1 MIIDVDQ
8 LFGCDFTHS
17 PLSMSTPLQP
27 LARCGRKPP
36 MQRHLFK
43 DIESTPD
50 TGLTQTV
57 SAVTP
62 EVLNPAQYTAA
73 THGDGPILVIAGA
86 GSGKTRT
93 LVYRMAYLIEQ
104 GVEPESILLLTF
116 TRRAAQEMLHRA
128 GELTAGSCRRVM
140 GGTFHATANILLRR
154 FGHHIDIGSNFTI
167 IDRGD
172 AEGIINLLKSSLGM
186 AGAGKRFPSKRVV
199 MNLISGA
206 VNKATSIEQLVHQ
219 EQIHFTEF
227 VHDFYTIADHYRRFK
242 HDHGLMDYDDLLVF
256 FKKLLVESDQA
267 RTELSNRFRYILVD
281 EYQDTNQLQADIV
294 RLLAHTHNN
303 VMVVGDDA
311 QSIYSF
317 RGADFYNIMRF
328 PDQFPGAKIVKLEEN
343 YRSSEPILQLTNAVI
358 ACAEQKFTKTLFTSI
373 HGGVRPQL
381 IIAPN
386 EAAEARYIARE
397 IKRRQQEGTPLTD
410 MAILFRSGFHSYKL
424 EIELA
429 SQGFDFDKRG
439 GLKLTE
445 SAHVKDLLSFFR
457 IVINPWDNL
466 SWNRI
471 LLQLD
476 KVGPKT
482 ANKILNTLR
491 DSDQPVEAL
500 AKYRPGAAWKEQ
512 FVQLNAML
520 SKLVQP
526 SQSPSD
532 QFDLIMTYYEP
543 VFQTIYYDDYPKRRR
558 DLDQFKVLIAGYGDL
573 QSFVDD
579 TALDP
584 PDVSNTEG
592 MGEQDSQRLILSTI
606 HSAKG
611 LEWDTVFV
619 IGLAEGRFPH
629 QNTVPGEQFE
639 EERRLLYVA
648 CTRAKKQLFL
658 TYPREMMTPD
668 RQTMRANLSP
678 FLREISAGL
687 YVKEE
692 PGRTPPAINFSSP
705 DRESRLSAP
714 VVPRVESARVS
725 FSAGMQVNHAFFGL
739 GRIISIPG
747 PRRVEVCF
755 DRHGTKIL
763 HLDYA
768 KLEIIF

>member
-1 MIIDVDQ
+1 
-8 LFGCDFTHS
+8 
-17 PLSMSTPLQP
+17 
-27 LARCGRKPP
+27 
-36 MQRHLFK
+36 MQRHLFL
-43 DIESTPD
+43 DNEPSAAPNRPIPE
-50 TGLTQTV
+50 

-73 THGDGPILVIAGA
+73 THGEGPILVIAGA

-104 GVEPESILLLTF
+104 GIAPESILLLTF

-154 FGHHIDIGSNFTI
+154 YGHHIDIGSNFTI

-206 VNKATSIEQLVHQ
+206 INKAASIEQLVYQ
-219 EQIHFTEF
+219 EQIHLTEF
-227 VHDFYTIADHYRRFK
+227 IPDFYTINQHYRQFK
-242 HDHGLMDYDDLLVF
+242 LDHGLMDYDDLLVYW
-256 FKKLLVESDQA
+256 KKLLMESDQA
-267 RTELSNRFRYILVD
+267 RTDLSNRFRYILVD

-328 PDQFPGAKIVKLEEN
+328 PEQFPGAKIVKLEEN
-343 YRSSEPILQLTNAVI
+343 YRSTEPILQLTNAVI
-358 ACAEQKFTKTLFTSI
+358 ANAEQKFTKTLFTSI
-373 HGGVRPQL
+373 TGGVRPQL
-381 IIAPN
+381 IVAAN
-386 EAAEARYIARE
+386 EAAEARYITRE
-397 IKRRQQEGTPLTD
+397 IKRRHEEGTSLDD
-410 MAILFRSGFHSYKL
+410 MAVLFRSGFHSYKL

-429 SQGFDFDKRG
+429 AQGIDFDKRG

-445 SAHVKDLLSFFR
+445 SAHIKDLLAFFR

-482 ANKILNTLR
+482 ANKILETIR
-491 DSDQPVEAL
+491 ETDAPMEAL
-500 AKYRPGAAWKEQ
+500 AKYRPGPAWKEQ
-512 FVQLNAML
+512 FTQLNTML
-520 SKLVQP
+520 TRLVQP
-526 SQSPSD
+526 AQSPSD
-532 QFDLIMTYYEP
+532 QFDLVMTYYEP
-543 VFQTIYYDDYPKRRR
+543 VFQKIYYDDYPKRRR

-584 PDVSNTEG
+584 PDVSN
-592 MGEQDSQRLILSTI
+592 GENMLEVDSQRLILSTI

-629 QNTVPGEQFE
+629 QHAVPGEQFE

-658 TYPREMMTPD
+658 TYPREMMTAD
-668 RQTMRANLSP
+668 RQNMRANLTP
-678 FLREISAGL
+678 FLREISGGL

-692 PGRTPPAINFSSP
+692 PGRTQPAPIQPRPGHDSLGAPPIAT
-705 DRESRLSAP
+705 
-714 VVPRVESARVS
+714 RVESARVA
-725 FSAGMQVNHAFFGL
+725 FKKGMQVNHAFFGL
-739 GRIISIPG
+739 GKVVSIPG
-747 PRRVEVCF
+747 PRRVEVHF

-768 KLEIIF
+768 KLEILA

>member
-1 MIIDVDQ
+1 
-8 LFGCDFTHS
+8 
-17 PLSMSTPLQP
+17 
-27 LARCGRKPP
+27 
-36 MQRHLFK
+36 MQRHLFN
-43 DIESTPD
+43 DIETPPEI
-50 TGLTQTV
+50 GSEPAE

-104 GVEPESILLLTF
+104 GIAPESILLLTF

-128 GELTAGSCRRVM
+128 GELTSGSCRRVM

-206 VNKATSIEQLVHQ
+206 INKANSIENLVYQ
-219 EQIHFTEF
+219 EQIHLTEF
-227 VHDFYTIADHYRRFK
+227 INDFYTIADHYRQFK
-242 HDHGLMDYDDLLVF
+242 LDHGLMDYDDLLVF
-256 FKKLLVESDQA
+256 LKKLLVESEEA
-267 RTELSNRFRYILVD
+267 RTQLSDRFQYILVD

-294 RLLAHTHNN
+294 RLLAHRHNN

-328 PDQFPGAKIVKLEEN
+328 PEQFPGAKIVKLEEN
-343 YRSSEPILQLTNAVI
+343 YRSTEPILQLTNAVI
-358 ACAEQKFTKTLFTSI
+358 ASAEQKFTKTLFTSI
-373 HGGVRPQL
+373 TGGVRPQL
-381 IIAPN
+381 IIATN
-386 EAAEARYIARE
+386 EAAEARFIAKE
-397 IKRRQQEGTPLTD
+397 IKKLQEAGTPLGEI
-410 MAILFRSGFHSYKL
+410 AVLFRSGFHSYKL
-424 EIELA
+424 EIEL
-429 SQGFDFDKRG
+429 SGHNFDFDKRG

-445 SAHVKDLLSFFR
+445 SAHIKDLLAFFR

-471 LLQLD
+471 LLQLE

-482 ANKILNTLR
+482 ANKILATLR
-491 DSDQPVEAL
+491 DVDDPVQAL
-500 AKYRPGAAWKEQ
+500 ASYRPAAAWKEQ
-512 FVQLNAML
+512 FKRLNAML
-520 SKLVQP
+520 VKLVQP
-526 SQSPSD
+526 GQSPSD
-532 QFDLIMTYYEP
+532 QFDLAMGYYEP
-543 VFQTIYYDDYPKRRR
+543 IFEKIYYDDYPKRRR
-558 DLDQFKVLIAGYGDL
+558 DLDQFKVLMSGYGDL

-584 PDVSNTEG
+584 PDVSST
-592 MGEQDSQRLILSTI
+592 GEQPEDTSEKLILSTI

-629 QNTVPGEQFE
+629 QNAVPGEQFE

-648 CTRAKKQLFL
+648 CTRARKQLFL
-658 TYPREMMTPD
+658 TYPREMTTAD
-668 RQTMRANLSP
+668 RKTIRANLTP
-678 FLREISAGL
+678 FLREVSSGL
-687 YVKEE
+687 YNTKEPARSAPGPISSR
-692 PGRTPPAINFSSP
+692 PGRDENMGLPSS
-705 DRESRLSAP
+705 DCKK
-714 VVPRVESARVS
+714 SARVTYKE
-725 FSAGMQVNHAFFGL
+725 GMKVSHAFFGC
-739 GRIISIPG
+739 GHIVAIPG
-747 PRRVEVCF
+747 PRRVEVHF
-755 DRHGTKIL
+755 DRHGPKIL

-768 KLEIIF
+768 KLEVLSE

>member
-1 MIIDVDQ
+1 
-8 LFGCDFTHS
+8 
-17 PLSMSTPLQP
+17 
-27 LARCGRKPP
+27 
-36 MQRHLFK
+36 MQRHLFF
-43 DIESTPD
+43 ENEPTPA
-50 TGLTQTV
+50 QAACQPE

-62 EVLNPAQYTAA
+62 EALNRAQFTAA
-73 THGDGPILVIAGA
+73 THGQGPILVIAGA

-104 GVEPESILLLTF
+104 GVAPESILLLTF

-128 GELTAGSCRRVM
+128 GELTSGSCRRVM

-154 FGHHIDIGSNFTI
+154 YGHHIGIGANFTI

-206 VNKATSIEQLVHQ
+206 INKATSIDQLVSQ

-227 VHDFYTIADHYRRFK
+227 ISDFYTIAEHYRQFK
-242 HDHGLMDYDDLLVF
+242 LDHGLMDYDDLLVF
-256 FKKLLVESDQA
+256 WKKLLLESEQA

-328 PDQFPGAKIVKLEEN
+328 PEQFPGARIVKLEEN
-343 YRSSEPILQLTNAVI
+343 YRSTEPILQLTNAVI
-358 ACAEQKFTKTLFTSI
+358 ANAEQKFTKTLFTSI
-373 HGGVRPQL
+373 TGGIRPQL
-381 IIAPN
+381 FVAPN
-386 EAAEARYIARE
+386 EAAEARYVGRE
-397 IKRRQQEGTPLTD
+397 IGKRREAGTPLGD
-410 MAILFRSGFHSYKL
+410 IAVLFRSGFHSYKL

-429 SQGFDFDKRG
+429 SQGMDFDKRG

-445 SAHVKDLLSFFR
+445 SAHIKDLLSFFR

-466 SWNRI
+466 SWNRL

-482 ANKILNTLR
+482 VNKILAAIR
-491 DSDQPVEAL
+491 EADSPVEAL
-500 AKYRPGAAWKEQ
+500 AAYRPGAAWKEQ
-512 FVQLNAML
+512 FLQLNAL
-520 SKLVQP
+520 LGRLVQP
-526 SQSPSD
+526 AQSPSD
-532 QFDLIMTYYEP
+532 QFDLVMTYYEP
-543 VFQTIYYDDYPKRRR
+543 LFEKIYYDDYPKRRR
-558 DLDQFKVLIAGYGDL
+558 DLDQFKALIAGYGDL

-584 PDVSNTEG
+584 PDVGS
-592 MGEQDSQRLILSTI
+592 GENVFAEDSQRLVLSTI

-629 QNTVPGEQFE
+629 QHAVPGEQYE

-668 RQTMRANLSP
+668 RQTMRAAMTP
-678 FLREISAGL
+678 FLREVSAGL
-687 YVKEE
+687 YTREE
-692 PGRTPPAINFSSP
+692 PGGMPLPPLATRP
-705 DRESRLSAP
+705 DREAP
-714 VVPRVESARVS
+714 GTPSNPCRIESARLS
-725 FSAGMQVNHAFFGL
+725 FREGMRVNHAFFGL
-739 GRIISIPG
+739 GRVVSIPG
-747 PRRVEVCF
+747 PRRVEVHF
-755 DRHGTKIL
+755 DRHGAKIL

-768 KLEIIF
+768 KLEILD

>member
-1 MIIDVDQ
+1 
-8 LFGCDFTHS
+8 
-17 PLSMSTPLQP
+17 
-27 LARCGRKPP
+27 
-36 MQRHLFK
+36 MQRHLFI
-43 DIESTPD
+43 DNEPTPD
-50 TGLTQTV
+50 PGV
-57 SAVTP
+57 SRPDSAVTP

-73 THGDGPILVIAGA
+73 THGEGPILVIAGA

-104 GVEPESILLLTF
+104 GVAPESILLLTF

-154 FGHHIDIGSNFTI
+154 YGHHIDIGANFTI

-186 AGAGKRFPSKRVV
+186 AGSGKRFPSKRVV

-206 VNKATSIEQLVHQ
+206 INKATSIEQLVYK

-227 VHDFYTIADHYRRFK
+227 IQDFYTIAEHYRQFK
-242 HDHGLMDYDDLLVF
+242 LDHGLMDYDDLLVYW
-256 FKKLLVESDQA
+256 KKLLLESDQA
-267 RTELSNRFRYILVD
+267 RIDLSNRFRYILVD

-328 PDQFPGAKIVKLEEN
+328 PENFPGAKIVKLEEN
-343 YRSSEPILQLTNAVI
+343 YRSTEPILQLTNAVI
-358 ACAEQKFTKTLFTSI
+358 ANAEQKFTKTLFTSI
-373 HGGVRPQL
+373 TGGIRPQL
-381 IIAPN
+381 IVAPN
-386 EAAEARYIARE
+386 EAAEARFIAKE
-397 IKRRQQEGTPLTD
+397 INKRQQQGTSLSD
-410 MAILFRSGFHSYKL
+410 MAVLFRSGFHSYKL

-429 SQGFDFDKRG
+429 SQGIDFDKRG

-445 SAHVKDLLSFFR
+445 SAHIKDLISFFR

-482 ANKILNTLR
+482 VNKILDAIR
-491 DSDQPVEAL
+491 DADSPVEAL
-500 AKYRPGAAWKEQ
+500 ATYRPGAAWKEQ
-512 FVQLNAML
+512 FALLNHML
-520 SKLVQP
+520 GQLVQP
-526 SQSPSD
+526 AQSPSD
-532 QFDLIMTYYEP
+532 QFDLVMTYYEP
-543 VFQTIYYDDYPKRRR
+543 VFQKIYYDDAPKRRR

-584 PDVSNTEG
+584 PDLSNTEG
-592 MGEQDSQRLILSTI
+592 ILEEDSKRLILSTI
-606 HSAKG
+606 HSSKG

-658 TYPREMMTPD
+658 TYPKEMMTAD
-668 RQTMRANLSP
+668 RQTMRAAMTP
-678 FLREISAGL
+678 FLREVGGGL
-687 YVKEE
+687 YTVEE
-692 PGRTPPAINFSSP
+692 PGRSQPGAIPPRLERENFETPSTP
-705 DRESRLSAP
+705 L
-714 VVPRVESARVS
+714 RVESARIS
-725 FSAGMQVNHAFFGL
+725 FKEGMQVNHAFFGL
-739 GRIISIPG
+739 GRIVSIPG
-747 PRRVEVCF
+747 PRRVEVQF

-768 KLEIIF
+768 KLEIVS

>member
-1 MIIDVDQ
+1 
-8 LFGCDFTHS
+8 
-17 PLSMSTPLQP
+17 
-27 LARCGRKPP
+27 
-36 MQRHLFK
+36 MQRHLFL
-43 DIESTPD
+43 DNDPAATPAPAPR
-50 TGLTQTV
+50 QTT
-57 SAVTP
+57 VTP
-62 EVLNPAQYTAA
+62 EALNPAQFTAA
-73 THGDGPILVIAGA
+73 THGEGPILVIAGA

-128 GELTAGSCRRVM
+128 GDLTAGSCHRVM

-154 FGHHIDIGSNFTI
+154 YGRHIGIGANFTI

-206 VNKATSIEQLVHQ
+206 INKSASIEQLVQREMMHL
-219 EQIHFTEF
+219 IEF
-227 VHDFYTIADHYRRFK
+227 IPDFYTINTHYRQFK
-242 HDHGLMDYDDLLVF
+242 LDHGLMDYDDLLVEW
-256 FKKLLVESDQA
+256 KRLLLQSEQA
-267 RTELSNRFRYILVD
+267 RMELSQRFRYILVD
-281 EYQDTNQLQADIV
+281 EYQDTNQLQAEIV
-294 RLLAHTHNN
+294 RLLAHSHSN

-343 YRSSEPILQLTNAVI
+343 YRSTEPILQLTNAVI
-358 ACAEQKFTKTLFTSI
+358 ANAEQKFTKTLFTSQ
-373 HGGVRPQL
+373 GGGIRPQL
-381 IIAPN
+381 VVAPN
-386 EAAEARYIARE
+386 EAAEARFIVQEIRKRHDEGIAYS
-397 IKRRQQEGTPLTD
+397 D
-410 MAILFRSGFHSYKL
+410 MAVLFRSGFHSYKL

-429 SQGFDFDKRG
+429 SQDVDFDKRG

-445 SAHVKDLLSFFR
+445 SSHIKDLLSFLR
-457 IVINPWDNL
+457 VVINPWDNL

-482 ANKILNTLR
+482 VHKILDTLR
-491 DSDQPVEAL
+491 EADDPVAAL

-512 FVQLNAML
+512 FTRLTDML
-520 SKLVQP
+520 ARLVLP
-526 SQSPSD
+526 GQSPSN
-532 QFDLIMTYYEP
+532 QFDLAMDYYEP
-543 VFQTIYYDDYPKRRR
+543 VFEKIYYDDYPKRRK
-558 DLDQFKVLIAGYGDL
+558 DLDQFKILIAGYGDL
-573 QSFVDD
+573 QSFIDD

-584 PDVSNTEG
+584 PEAGGSEASEMPG
-592 MGEQDSQRLILSTI
+592 ARLILSTI

-629 QNTVPGEQFE
+629 QNAVPGEQYE

-648 CTRAKKQLFL
+648 CTRAQKQLYL
-658 TYPREMMTPD
+658 TYPREMITAD
-668 RQTMRANLSP
+668 RQTVRAAMTP
-678 FLREISAGL
+678 FLREVSAGL
-687 YVKEE
+687 YNKVDRSGGVGPPLPRSVTLE
-692 PGRTPPAINFSSP
+692 P
-705 DRESRLSAP
+705 REPS
-714 VVPRVESARVS
+714 PRVESARVA
-725 FSAGMQVNHAFFGL
+725 FQEGMQVSHAFFGL
-739 GRIISIPG
+739 GRVVSIPG
-747 PRRVEVCF
+747 PRRVEVQF
-755 DRHGTKIL
+755 DRHGSKIL

-768 KLEIIF
+768 KLDILS